1 MPWFWN
7 AFGNAFPPYS
17 LSSSRLSIS
26 NNMDVLRDK
35 LFTAINGKPGGPND
49 QGKMANLKVVKCN
62 FKYFHILSHLINE
75 N

>member
-1 MPWFWN
+1 MLIFSN
-7 AFGNAFPPYS
+7 KCYKKKKK

-62 FKYFHILSHLINE
+62 FKYCHILSHLINE

>member
-1 MPWFWN
+1 
-7 AFGNAFPPYS
+7 
-17 LSSSRLSIS
+17 
-26 NNMDVLRDK
+26 MDVLRDK